1 MVEIK
6 NLKFINGKVW
16 WLWSAFISTG
26 FAIFSSLLINIC
38 YQTKDL
44 KQYHYFSFG
53 NNEQKKRILGFCFK
67 KKTKNWRIFIS
78 WMRNRLRYESASTF
92 YGSLAVSTDEN
103 VNFKSPQEKALKLE
117 KLRCKI
123 LI

>member
-53 NNEQKKRILGFCFK
+53 NNEQKKNFGIL
-67 KKTKNWRIFIS
+67 
-78 WMRNRLRYESASTF
+78 L
-92 YGSLAVSTDEN
+92 
-103 VNFKSPQEKALKLE
+103 QEKNE
-117 KLRCKI
+117 KLKNI
-123 LI
+123 N